1 MTQVQ
6 EYYDPIFIM
15 RSKDNDS
22 LRIIDLWTFR
32 STKSNKRYIVE
43 IEGFDKEFY
52 GIKFYWKGVEKSNN
66 RYSILTNDYEP
77 RIILRSCIEIM
88 LRYYY
93 ANPSAS
99 FGFIAAP
106 DLEEDIEGKKVCRS
120 EGNRRFRFYQ
130 RLMVNM
136 FGPET
141 FYQVADTTKTIYVM
155 INMDKLSSGAVTIK
169 EIELRLNQ
177 LYVGEFTIDE

>member
-1 MTQVQ
+1 
-6 EYYDPIFIM
+6 M
-15 RSKDNDS
+15 RSKDSNS

-32 STKSNKRYIVE
+32 SIKSNKRYIVE
-43 IEGFDKEFY
+43 IEGFKNEFY

-88 LRYYY
+88 LRYFEC
-93 ANPSAS
+93 NPLAS

-106 DLEEDIEGKKVCRS
+106 DLYTDIIGKKINPMQGS
-120 EGNRRFRFYQ
+120 RRFRFYQ

-141 FYQVADTTKTIYVM
+141 FYQVADTSKTIYIM
-155 INMDKLSSGAVTIK
+155 INKRQLSTGAVTIK
-169 EIELRLNQ
+169 DIEHKLNE
-177 LYVGEFTIDE
+177 LYLGDFTLNE

>member
-1 MTQVQ
+1 
-6 EYYDPIFIM
+6 M

-22 LRIIDLWTFR
+22 LRIIDLWSFR
-32 STKSNKRYIVE
+32 STKSHKRYIVE
-43 IEGFDKEFY
+43 IEGFENEFY
-52 GIKFYWKGVEKSNN
+52 GIKFYWKGVEKSDN

-93 ANPSAS
+93 NNPLAS

-106 DLEEDIEGKKVCRS
+106 DLEKDIIGKKIDPAQGS
-120 EGNRRFRFYQ
+120 RRFMFYQ
-130 RLMVNM
+130 RLMINM

-155 INMDKLSSGAVTIK
+155 INMRQLSSGAVTIK
-169 EIELRLNQ
+169 EIEKKLNQ
-177 LYVGEFTIDE
+177 LYFGDFTINE